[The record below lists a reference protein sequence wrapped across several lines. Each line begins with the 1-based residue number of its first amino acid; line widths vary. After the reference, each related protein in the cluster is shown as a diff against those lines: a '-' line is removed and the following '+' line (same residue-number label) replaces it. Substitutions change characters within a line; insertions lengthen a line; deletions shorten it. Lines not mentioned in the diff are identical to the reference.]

1 MRMPRRWCVTM
12 VDAVS
17 PCTPCS
23 ARAAVPPVAARS
35 WVRTGSLFPMEGGHA
50 SQCHPY
56 REPCCS
62 DSGWCGSTRE
72 HCTCDGCVDYSPKDD
87 GAWAEFGESRSEKVE
102 SLIPSPHR
110 ITWDGR
116 QAGEIMDG
124 GGDMYGFPPFGGN
137 RISTSLCKQSRLA
150 PFGDNFE
157 LQRSDCFGD
166 GGSVRMDLRH
176 SMLVLITKN
185 EAPTEVS
192 EASRRLVSPTHV

>member
-1 MRMPRRWCVTM
+1 M
-12 VDAVS
+12 
-17 PCTPCS
+17 
-23 ARAAVPPVAARS
+23 
-35 WVRTGSLFPMEGGHA
+35 
-50 SQCHPY
+50 
-56 REPCCS
+56 
-62 DSGWCGSTRE
+62 
-72 HCTCDGCVDYSPKDD
+72 DYSPKDD

-192 EASRRLVSPTHV
+192 EASRRPVSPTHV